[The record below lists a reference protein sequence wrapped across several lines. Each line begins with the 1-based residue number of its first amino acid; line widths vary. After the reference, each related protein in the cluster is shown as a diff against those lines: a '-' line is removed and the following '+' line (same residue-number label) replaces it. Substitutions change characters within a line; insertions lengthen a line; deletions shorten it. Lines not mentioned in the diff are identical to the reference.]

1 MMEEKNNEAL
11 ALIDKEMSETTDKK
25 RNGEALEKQD
35 RGIEKDLG
43 NAMKEEVPS
52 HTDIEIDETKTLLN
66 RSRNIDVRKDGE
78 EKMKKY
84 NEILDFFN
92 TSMKPF
98 RAAENKKEKKE
109 IEKVQYI
116 SMNEISKKMLETTTQ
131 TLDLLDINKKNSQE
145 KN

>member
-92 TSMKPF
+92 TSMKPL